1 MTRSSGRV
9 YALVGAAL
17 IGSAIIP
24 AVAAAQ
30 SPFAPPVTDTG
41 VERPVDIDLSTMD
54 VTTLRVVGVGIA
66 GSDELDDDELK
77 DGLAMHGPRCWL
89 PVVDLIRCT
98 YTAPEEIELDRDRAR
113 IERYYHKNGF
123 FSAKVDDIAVR
134 SVGDREVT
142 VTFEVSEG
150 EPSLLADVVVV
161 GAPGDGR
168 AEDAFG
174 AAVSGRPRVDAESL
188 RELAGLK
195 PGSRFI
201 YERYQEAELAIA
213 QALSTAGFAHAQV
226 RGAVAVDRVSHK
238 VVVRFDIDA
247 GPQVRFGEVAV
258 EGLTQIPEETVRARV
273 SWTPGEVFDPREVA
287 ATRSRLQ
294 GLRRFRT
301 VRIEFSDREQSEV
314 EDIKLSLIESPRREI
329 KLGAGLGIDSE
340 SCEVRGRGSYQV
352 NGFPDPLSVV
362 EMNVRPAYS
371 AERGDACSMGS
382 GLSDFRDKSDFVGEA
397 SMGLRREDF
406 YYPLLRADAR
416 VAYEVDNFDAYSSY
430 GPEARLGLQRPFL
443 SRNLFVGVSWQFKFL
458 RFFDES
464 DEEDE
469 EDEEDEDP
477 PPMHLGSDT
486 RARLG
491 LVNNY
496 FLGTFEQHLV
506 YDRRNDPLNTREGVY
521 VALRLRQAGRY
532 SGSEFSFLT
541 VMSDVRGYL
550 SFGERV
556 TLAARL
562 SHGRLLAGDELP
574 ITERFYSG
582 GATSQRGFAQR
593 QLAPSEPGSGVE
605 YGGDAL
611 VEVSAEARVQLVK
624 LAEQWLG
631 LVLFSDGADVTD
643 VVSELP
649 LTDPLGLHWAVGAGL
664 RYATPVG
671 PLRVDFGYR
680 VNRTGPD
687 EPWYGNRYAFHVS
700 IGEAF

>member
-1 MTRSSGRV
+1 MIRSSGRV
-9 YALVGAAL
+9 GALVGAAL
-17 IGSAIIP
+17 VGSAIIP

-30 SPFAPPVTDTG
+30 SPFAPQVTETG
-41 VERPVDIDLSTMD
+41 VGRPVDVDPSAMD
-54 VTTLRVVGVGIA
+54 ATTLRVVGVGIA
-66 GSDELDDDELK
+66 GSGELDDGELK

-98 YTAPEEIELDRDRAR
+98 YTAPEEIELERDRAR

-134 SVGDREVT
+134 PVGDREVT

-150 EPSLLADVVVV
+150 EPSLVADVVVV

-168 AEDAFG
+168 DEDAFG
-174 AAVSGRPRVDAESL
+174 SGRPRVDGESL
-188 RELAGLK
+188 RELAGLE

-213 QALSTAGFAHAQV
+213 QALSTAGFAHAEV

-247 GPQVRFGEVAV
+247 GPQVRFGEVAI
-258 EGLTQIPEETVRARV
+258 EGLSLIPEETVRARV

-301 VRIEFSDREQSEV
+301 VRIEFSDRDQTEV
-314 EDIKLSLIESPRREI
+314 EDIKVSLIESPRREI
-329 KLGAGLGIDSE
+329 KLGAGLGIDSA
-340 SCEVRGRGSYQV
+340 SCEIRGRGSYQV

-371 AERGDACSMGS
+371 VLRGDACSMGS
-382 GLSDFRDKSDFVGEA
+382 GLSRFIDRGTFVGEA
-397 SMGLRREDF
+397 SVGLRREDF
-406 YYPLLRADAR
+406 LYPLLRGDAG
-416 VAYEVDNFDAYSSY
+416 VAYEIDNFDAYSSR

-464 DEEDE
+464 D
-469 EDEEDEDP
+469 
-477 PPMHLGSDT
+477 GIGAST

-491 LVNNY
+491 LADNY
-496 FLGTFEQHLV
+496 FLGTFEQRLV

-521 VALRLRQAGRY
+521 AALRLRQAGRY

-541 VMSDVRGYL
+541 ITPEVRGYL

-611 VEVSAEARVQLVK
+611 IEVSAEARLRLFK

-643 VVSELP
+643 VVSDLP

-687 EPWYGNRYAFHVS
+687 EPWYDNRYAFHLS